1 LAACSNL
8 DLKGTGT
15 TCVDYYGEYADS
27 GTLYTR
33 TCKQRDFLTKHL
45 ISECKQGSAS
55 AACDVLAVAP
65 STDTPLTPQSVEV
78 EKPIGKAASS
88 SIVQAPPK
96 VSAPSN
102 KGRIGPAA
110 PLIAP
115 LEVSAPDTIEPA
127 APYSI
132 AQAPL
137 KVSAPSK
144 KSEISNGAASSI
156 AQAPLKV
163 TALPSTQT
171 KKWPIASS
179 PKPSRPTWEDW
190 PKNYDDCKLCICEA
204 RIPSTF
210 NPVRWPSS
218 KTTQALD
225 LRYVKYTLSACELR
239 GCRETEHNDKDALQR
254 FGESLHLQVSLCNY
268 YKQEEQKAKRSFDEA
283 TRSFDDR
290 KRQAKR
296 SFDDRER
303 HRSNLDMHTAV
314 GVHATCEPKDG
325 GGKEGFCVCQSKKTV
340 DKCKDSGKTKSNEMM
355 SCSKC
360 HVSYCEKDGTNNG
373 CKS

>member
-1 LAACSNL
+1 MARRLVTLLLVAAA
-8 DLKGTGT
+8 T
-15 TCVDYYGEYADS
+15 TATSSHAKTEFGQQIMGPLRVKD
-27 GTLYTR
+27 
-33 TCKQRDFLTKHL
+33 
-45 ISECKQGSAS
+45 
-55 AACDVLAVAP
+55 P

-218 KTTQALD
+218 KTTQPGLLA
-225 LRYVKYTLSACELR
+225 RR
-239 GCRETEHNDKDALQR
+239 CRHCL
-254 FGESLHLQVSLCNY
+254 VPM
-268 YKQEEQKAKRSFDEA
+268 A
-283 TRSFDDR
+283 T
-290 KRQAKR
+290 
-296 SFDDRER
+296 
-303 HRSNLDMHTAV
+303 
-314 GVHATCEPKDG
+314 
-325 GGKEGFCVCQSKKTV
+325 
-340 DKCKDSGKTKSNEMM
+340 
-355 SCSKC
+355 
-360 HVSYCEKDGTNNG
+360 
-373 CKS
+373 